1 MTQNKHQHETCNH
14 NHDHNHDHGSCGH
27 NHSKNAV
34 WIFLAGVLAFGIA
47 LFVPQK
53 LIANGLFL
61 ASIILSGEHVITE
74 GFLDTI
80 NSTKKNRKFTPNI
93 HLLMTLA
100 ALGAIIIGDFQE
112 AALLILIFAGAH
124 FLEDYVEGKS
134 KRDITNLLNLNPT
147 QARRINDDGTVE
159 VIDASMIKVGDL
171 LQVLNG
177 DQVPT
182 DGVIISG
189 YSSINEASITGE
201 SIPSEKSKGDSVFGS
216 TLNGD
221 GTFTMKVTKDSSETV
236 YAKIVQ
242 LVNASQ
248 DNLTPAASK
257 IKKLEPSYVSLVLIL
272 VPIFIILGPTIF
284 SWTWSES
291 FYRGMVFLTVASPC
305 ALAASA
311 VPATLAAI
319 SNLARQGVLFKGG
332 TYLSM
337 LNDIKVIAFDKTG
350 TLTAGKPVVTDAYFI
365 NEDRRQ
371 EFLDI
376 IVAME
381 KATNHPLANAIIT
394 HFNVSTVMDID
405 VNTVV
410 GHGLNADYEGHH
422 YQIGKPDMFESVDKS
437 IQENKEKLAHDGKTI
452 VYFAEDGVVQ
462 GYIALLDVPN
472 AASKDVVD
480 ALKKLGIHTVM
491 ITGDSKQTG
500 EAIGRL
506 VGVDEVRG
514 NVLPEQKAELVE
526 ALRREH
532 GPIVMIG
539 DGINDAPALVKADV
553 GIAMGQGT
561 DIAIDVADAVLM
573 RNDLNNLVKAI
584 KQSKRLDRIVWENI
598 FFSMFVV
605 VVLVIMNIMGT
616 MDLPLGVVMHEGSTI
631 VVLLNGLRLLKSPK

>member
-1 MTQNKHQHETCNH
+1 MTHHEHQHEQCE
-14 NHDHNHDHGSCGH
+14 HNHDHGDCGH

-34 WIFLAGVLAFGIA
+34 WIFLAGVLAFAIA

-53 LIANGLFL
+53 LIANGLFI

-147 QARRINDDGTVE
+147 QARRINEDGTVE

-257 IKKLEPSYVSLVLIL
+257 IKKLEPNYVSLVLIL

-350 TLTAGKPVVTDAYFI
+350 TLTAGKPVVTDAYFT

-394 HFNVSTVMDID
+394 HFNVSNIMDID

-410 GHGLNADYEGHH
+410 GHGLNADYKGHH
-422 YQIGKPDMFESVDKS
+422 YQIGKPDMFESVDS
-437 IQENKEKLAHDGKTI
+437 AIQENKEKLALDGKTI
-452 VYFAEDGVVQ
+452 VYFAEDGIVQ

-472 AASKDVVD
+472 AASKEVVD

-553 GIAMGQGT
+553 GFAMGQGT